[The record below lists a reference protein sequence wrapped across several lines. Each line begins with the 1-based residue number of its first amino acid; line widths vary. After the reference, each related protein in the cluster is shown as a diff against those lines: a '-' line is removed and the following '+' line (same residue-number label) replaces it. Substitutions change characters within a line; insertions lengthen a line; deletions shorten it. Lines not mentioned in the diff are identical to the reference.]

1 MCYNIGSVV
10 YLAHIGV
17 DFTDCF
23 CIVSASVV
31 PASVAATELSSWG
44 PHVLF
49 HCVAVNIGFLLT
61 I

>member
-1 MCYNIGSVV
+1 MCYNIGAVV

-23 CIVSASVV
+23 CIASGSVVLASVV
-31 PASVAATELSSWG
+31 ETELSSWG

-49 HCVAVNIGFLLT
+49 HCVAVNIGSLLT